1 MDADSLL
8 SAIMRQSPQRYVP
21 KLKGRY
27 SGRKEPATP
36 ERIAALREKYRNG
49 VTTEIMREFEKDLG
63 G

>member
-1 MDADSLL
+1 ML
-8 SAIMRQSPQRYVP
+8 QSPQRYVP